1 MRLTPHK
8 WADQQTAAPRK
19 LQALLH
25 ALASFANPQGLAY
38 PSQETI
44 ARRLGWSKGTIKKWS
59 DVGRALGLFSVK
71 KRFNPS
77 KGHVDGMTYTLHLDR
92 VITSDEATM
101 QIANLRFPPGEANR
115 KNGDFPL
122 AEANRKNEG
131 GEIATGGKQ
140 LQEQYG
146 RAYQDEGCGRPAFG
160 RWPCPSL
167 PAEPGQALTG
177 PRLAPGK
184 RPRRPRHMNDIHPEE
199 IIMDITPSA
208 RRRFPSGS
216 RVAVDFPPARQP
228 ARTLWIDGEC
238 LAEADALIG
247 KWQAGQL
254 STGDAAVAIAALE
267 YGSGK

>member
-92 VITSDEATM
+92 VITPDEATM

-131 GEIATGGKQ
+131 GKSQLAANNSKNSMEELTKTKGVEDQPSEGGPAHRCPPSRAKLSPGRDWLLVSDLADRAT
-140 LQEQYG
+140 
-146 RAYQDEGCGRPAFG
+146 
-160 RWPCPSL
+160 
-167 PAEPGQALTG
+167 
-177 PRLAPGK
+177 
-184 RPRRPRHMNDIHPEE
+184 
-199 IIMDITPSA
+199 
-208 RRRFPSGS
+208 
-216 RVAVDFPPARQP
+216 
-228 ARTLWIDGEC
+228 
-238 LAEADALIG
+238 
-247 KWQAGQL
+247 
-254 STGDAAVAIAALE
+254 
-267 YGSGK
+267 